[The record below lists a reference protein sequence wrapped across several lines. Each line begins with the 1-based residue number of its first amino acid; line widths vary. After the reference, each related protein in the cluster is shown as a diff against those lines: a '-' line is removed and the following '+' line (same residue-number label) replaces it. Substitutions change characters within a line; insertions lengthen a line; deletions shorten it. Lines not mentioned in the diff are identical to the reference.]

1 MENYAAGIIPYTLFE
16 NQIYFL
22 LGRERSNDK
31 WSGFVG
37 SSEPNESIIQTALR
51 EFNEETSLVFKNHI
65 GYFLDKC
72 SVVYPVTEKTPS
84 GNNVYLWFIE
94 CPKTIF
100 FTDLDQLI
108 VNQSFMEDSH
118 YKEKSE
124 LRWFRIDEISK
135 RQDIFYRLKRTILKQ
150 FS

>member
-16 NQIYFL
+16 NQIFFL
-22 LGRERSNDK
+22 LGRERSK
-31 WSGFVG
+31 FWSGFVG
-37 SSEPNESIIQTALR
+37 GSEPNESIIQTALR

-72 SVVYPVTEKTPS
+72 SVIYPVTEKTSS

-94 CPKTIF
+94 CPQTIF
-100 FTDLDQLI
+100 FTDLKL
-108 VNQSFMEDSH
+108 NQSFLEDNH